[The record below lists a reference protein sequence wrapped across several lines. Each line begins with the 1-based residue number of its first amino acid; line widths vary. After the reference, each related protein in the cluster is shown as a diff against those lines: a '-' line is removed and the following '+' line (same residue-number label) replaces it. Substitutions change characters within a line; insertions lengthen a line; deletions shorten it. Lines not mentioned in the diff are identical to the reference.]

1 MQDHFARNAKSLW
14 VFSGYGL
21 KQSPQRN
28 ATICI
33 LMLLRSFPFVPEP
46 AQCLSWYPS
55 AGPFHGPS
63 LVICHGP
70 DAARPLRRLRP
81 DRGAPQAG
89 ETTGRNSRPAGR
101 AELAPR
107 RTSLV
112 AAPAGTFHV
121 MVCGKY
127 SEKILPSWVQGSV
140 NPSYVCC
147 FINPLIVA
155 ISWYKPTSLTVGHH
169 IVSNIPSFINTKIT
183 HSSSFP

>member
-1 MQDHFARNAKSLW
+1 MYIDVAQI
-14 VFSGYGL
+14 FSFRSRASTVL
-21 KQSPQRN
+21 VMISFR
-28 ATICI
+28 
-33 LMLLRSFPFVPEP
+33 RSFSRSLPD
-46 AQCLSWYPS
+46 A
-55 AGPFHGPS
+55 S

-183 HSSSFP
+183 HSSSFPQSVRPRNIIMFDGAIPSFKC